1 MKHTLDVL
9 NYLHEGAMVITPNN
23 RLSLQLLQ
31 AYDASYHST
40 GTLLIKPQCFSY
52 EAFLRHLFGK
62 LRHQLPHQPHPLLLS
77 EHQTRYLWRLILN
90 QHHVDPI
97 STGLLDV
104 VYEAWARCQAWQI
117 SPNDVSFDSTTHTR
131 RFQHWFKTFQ
141 QTLIVQNA
149 IAAQLIPEYIIKTQ
163 AELPAQCMIWSC
175 FDEFTPIQQH
185 LQQALEHSNCPQLF
199 DDLIAKDLGTT
210 THNSSVHSLPA
221 HDQQE
226 EYQQMLAWVD
236 ERMAQGD
243 QQIAI
248 VVPDLQAQAQTIQ
261 NIFDHHVTPHAYNIS
276 YGAPLSDFPVVGA
289 ALQWLALDLHH
300 VTTHQIRLLLQSP
313 FLSGTQK
320 EFIARS
326 QVLQE
331 STMMKESL
339 VSWSEFLTQIATP
352 TPILH
357 SALQQIQPYPEQDSP
372 SAWTSHFKERL
383 ELMGFPGEGPVLS
396 ETYQCFNR
404 FIVLLDDLMSINA
417 VASSMSANEALQLLR
432 ELAHTVVFQIKK
444 PVTPITIL
452 GLLEASG
459 CLFDSIWVSGLT
471 DQCLPHK
478 TRFSP
483 LLPIS
488 LQRECLMPYTCSQRE
503 FERAQQGLERLAFA
517 CNHIVYSYPT
527 MLNDQPQL
535 PCVLIKNHPILPSK
549 TVSLKV
555 KALGLERYED
565 TYFHPPDSLEH
576 VPGGTALLAH
586 QAKCPFQAFAAYRL
600 KARTAP
606 ERTDGLDLMERGQ
619 ILHRVLEALWKK
631 LGSQAALL
639 ALSSTHLEEVI
650 EQIVKTTLS
659 TFRQTRYASFSP
671 LTQQVE
677 HNRLKCLVYES
688 LEWEKQRQPFVIES
702 LEQTYKLTLADIAFQ
717 VRIDRLDRSLQD
729 IPIKTVIDYKTSLPT
744 TQPWAEDRPEAPQ
757 LLLYALLDKQIHT
770 ILFMQLKTGHM
781 TLSGFSADR
790 MSEQGITSV
799 KPPKTW
805 SDHHAYWEQQLT
817 HLAHEI
823 KTGYCAPQPKRT
835 SLCQQCSFHG
845 LCRLETT

>member
-9 NYLHEGAMVITPNN
+9 KYLHEGAMVITPNN

-31 AYDASYHST
+31 AYDASYRSP

-52 EAFLRHLFGK
+52 EAFLRHLFDK

-104 VYEAWARCQAWQI
+104 VHEAWVRCQAWQI
-117 SPNDVSFDSTTHTR
+117 SPDDVSFGSTTHTR
-131 RFQHWFKTFQ
+131 RFQHWFKAFQ
-141 QTLIVQNA
+141 QTLNVQNV
-149 IAAQLIPEYIIKTQ
+149 IPAQLIPEYLIKTQ
-163 AELPAQCMIWSC
+163 TERHPQCIIWSC
-175 FDEFTPIQQH
+175 FDEFTPIQQR
-185 LQQALEHSNCPQLF
+185 LQQTLEQNNCPQLF
-199 DDLIAKDLGTT
+199 DDLFAKDLCVT
-210 THNSSVHSLPA
+210 THNSSVHCLPA

-236 ERMAQGD
+236 ERMAQGN

-248 VVPDLQAQAQTIQ
+248 VVPDLQAQASAIQ
-261 NIFDHHVTPHAYNIS
+261 NIFDHHFSPHAYNIS

-313 FLSGTQK
+313 FISGSQK

-331 STMMKESL
+331 STMMKESII
-339 VSWSEFLTQIATP
+339 SWSEFLTQIAIT

-357 SALQQIQPYPEQDSP
+357 TALQQLRPYPEQDSP

-383 ELMGFPGEGPVLS
+383 QWIGFPGEGPILS

-404 FIVLLDDLMSINA
+404 LIVLLDDLMSLNA
-417 VASSMSANEALQLLR
+417 VASSISANEAIQLLR
-432 ELAHTVVFQIKK
+432 ELTHTVVFQIKK
-444 PVTPITIL
+444 PTTPITIL
-452 GLLEASG
+452 GILEASG

-488 LQRECLMPYTCSQRE
+488 LQRESSMPYTCAQRE
-503 FERAQQGLERLAFA
+503 FERARQGLERLAFA
-517 CNHIVYSYPT
+517 CNHIVYSYPK

-535 PCVLIKNHPILPSK
+535 PCVLIKNYAILPRKPLSFEVK
-549 TVSLKV
+549 SLDLV
-555 KALGLERYED
+555 RYED
-565 TYFHPPDSLEH
+565 TYSHPLDSLEH
-576 VPGGTALLAH
+576 VSGGTALLAH

-600 KARTAP
+600 KAIPAP
-606 ERTDGLDLMERGQ
+606 EKTDGLDLMERGQ

-639 ALSSTHLEEVI
+639 ALSSNHLEQTI
-650 EQIVKTTLS
+650 QQIVQTTLS
-659 TFRQTRYASFSP
+659 SFRQTRYASFSP
-671 LTQQVE
+671 LTQKVE
-677 HNRLKCLVYES
+677 HDRLKYLVYES

-702 LEQTYKLTLADIAFQ
+702 LEQSYKLTLADIPFQ

-729 IPIKTVIDYKTSLPT
+729 MPSKTVIDYKTSLPT
-744 TQPWAEDRPEAPQ
+744 TQPWTEDRPEAPQ

-781 TLSGFSADR
+781 TLSGFSTDK
-790 MSEQGITSV
+790 MSERGITSV

-805 SDHHAYWEQQLT
+805 SDHLAYWEQQLT
-817 HLAHEI
+817 ELAHEI
-823 KTGYCAPQPKRT
+823 KTGHCAPQPKRN

-845 LCRLETT
+845 LCRLETA